1 MNHYVPLRAHQRAA
15 LALASVV
22 STLAVMSSVLLMFDI
37 EPGDP
42 LAAGVGAPAM
52 TAQAAVPACAP
63 GDGPAAD
70 GCVAP
75 HSQLP

>member
-1 MNHYVPLRAHQRAA
+1 MNHYVPLRGHQRAA

-22 STLAVMSSVLLMFDI
+22 STLAVMSAVLLMFDI

-42 LAAGVGAPAM
+42 LAAGAGSPAV

-63 GDGPAAD
+63 GEGPAAD

-75 HSQLP
+75 HSLLP